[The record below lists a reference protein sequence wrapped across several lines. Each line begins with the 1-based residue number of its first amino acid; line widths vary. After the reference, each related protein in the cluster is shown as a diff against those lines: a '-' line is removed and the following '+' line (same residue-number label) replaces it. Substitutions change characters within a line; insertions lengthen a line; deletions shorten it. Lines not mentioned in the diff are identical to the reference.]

1 MGQDFW
7 TVFFYSS
14 LVSSKKTL
22 FKFDKSTHSAD
33 DNTLREHK
41 RNASDISNEDQLQLA
56 AALAPTDRKK
66 LDKSL
71 VCAPDPA
78 LIRRIYLPLL
88 SYIEEIEE
96 LMKSKPGQP
105 SSFNEFL
112 ATHVKDVFL
121 AKGHNR
127 NLQLTIESLSKNHD
141 AWRAIITPEEM
152 KSMGLNRPLLQS
164 TVLVENSKCRW
175 KHFHL
180 HRSELNWHLIRCSI
194 AEITETKSL
203 IQDLPNYSEDLL
215 KMVCSLLKTYRETC
229 QAAYRGIVQP
239 ETEDKRIYSV
249 AWLKDEDICRF
260 LK

>member
-1 MGQDFW
+1 MFSIFGR
-7 TVFFYSS
+7 
-14 LVSSKKTL
+14 KKTL
-22 FKFDKSTHSAD
+22 FKFDKSTQITE
-33 DNTLREHK
+33 DNTIKEHK
-41 RNASDISNEDQLQLA
+41 RNASDISNDEQLLLT
-56 AALAPTDRKK
+56 ALTTSDRKRADNK
-66 LDKSL
+66 TL
-71 VCAPDPA
+71 VCQPDAA
-78 LIRRIYLPLL
+78 LIRKIYLPLL
-88 SYIEEIEE
+88 GYTQEIEE
-96 LMKSKPGQP
+96 LMKTKSGQP

-112 ATHVKDVFL
+112 ATHVKEVFL

-152 KSMGLNRPLLQS
+152 KNMGLNRPLLQS
-164 TVLVENSKCRW
+164 TVLVENSK
-175 KHFHL
+175 F
-180 HRSELNWHLIRCSI
+180 LNVFFSVFVLLILLFST
-194 AEITETKSL
+194 EITETKNL

-249 AWLKDEDICRF
+249 AWLKDEDISRF